1 MLNLLAG
8 PWRRVA
14 GMLGGLAVALAAIW
28 YIDHRGYGR
37 AAASFQARID
47 LLEAEM
53 ARRTA
58 EAQASDLAHARDI
71 DAARARVS
79 NEVSHD
85 YQTRLAAVR
94 ARYERL
100 RATPEGPADCRDST
114 DMSGLPDAPGRPDAA
129 AAGDRFPC
137 SQALT
142 ATEQAMQLE
151 ALQNWLSEQ
160 QKVAR

>member
-1 MLNLLAG
+1 MLRLLGG
-8 PWRRVA
+8 PWRQIA
-14 GMLGGLAVALAAIW
+14 GMLGGLAMVLAGVW

-37 AAASFQARID
+37 AAATFQARID
-47 LLEAEM
+47 LIEADVS
-53 ARRTA
+53 RRTA
-58 EAQASDLAHARDI
+58 EAQAADLAHAREI
-71 DAARARVS
+71 EAAQSKVS

-85 YQTRLAAVR
+85 YQKRLAAVR
-94 ARYERL
+94 ARYERV
-100 RATPEGPADCRDST
+100 RAAPQDPADCRDGT
-114 DMSGLPDAPGRPDAA
+114 DLSGIPDPAGGPNAA
-129 AAGDRFPC
+129 APDDRLPC